1 MNGRIVVGLFSIVN
15 KVFSDVDIVV
25 KERLDTVETCF
36 NVIFDKLPSIE
47 TFNRII
53 ENVPKRDS
61 LKIILMNDS
70 DDLMTITNDC
80 IDTAKYSEFVEGM
93 QNDDNIKI
101 SIQIDKTVKNNKFSI
116 YSYETFSDDLISR
129 PVSEIMR
136 WFSSHLSAQ
145 ESLIFEVFDYDISL
159 STRTIAFMSSKA
171 ATFIPSVNRISRLED
186 CKSNSSFYNMN
197 LFELIPDD
205 FIIQG
210 VIQND
215 LRLQPLFNKI
225 ATILSI
231 AYVSSSSSFTTD
243 MIHVQINGQRTIN
256 YEIPIDSICGDE
268 KWQNIYT
275 WIYTDG
281 NSTDKTLIVHNV
293 ITLYC
298 KYESILYLDDTVF
311 EAIKT
316 NYNLYLRNNVDQ
328 YLNLKRDIA
337 KFIKDTVGQVG
348 EYAISILTKFKNNLL
363 AIFGFL
369 FTVVLTRIGNAQK
382 WEDIFTRETIY
393 VIEIF
398 VIGSFIYLIIC
409 IFETLFKIKKSQYA
423 YFCIKDNYKG
433 VLSEAEITE
442 AFDNDKL
449 LNETKKSVI
458 NGIAIWSVIWGII
471 LISAVLIIE
480 CLTTHQGLI
489 VWMLKKLTIIK

>member
-1 MNGRIVVGLFSIVN
+1 MKGGIIVGFFSNIN
-15 KVFSDVDIVV
+15 KVFSDTDIVV
-25 KERLDTVETCF
+25 QERLDTVEACF
-36 NVIFDKLPSIE
+36 NITLDKLPSIE
-47 TFNRII
+47 TFNKIVT
-53 ENVPKRDS
+53 NVPKRDS
-61 LKIILMNDS
+61 LKILLINDS
-70 DDLMTITNDC
+70 DDLMTITNNC
-80 IDTAKYSEFVEGM
+80 IDTAKYSEFVEES
-93 QNDDNIKI
+93 QNDDNIII
-101 SIQIDKTVKNNKFSI
+101 SIQINKTVENNKFSI
-116 YSYETFSDDLISR
+116 YSYELFSDDLLSR
-129 PVSEIMR
+129 PVGEIMR
-136 WFSSHLSAQ
+136 WFSNHLSNQ
-145 ESLIFEVFDYDISL
+145 ESLIFEVFDYEISL
-159 STRTIAFMSSKA
+159 STRTIAFMSSKV
-171 ATFIPSVNRISRLED
+171 ATFIPSVRRISRLED

-210 VIQND
+210 AIQND
-215 LRLQPLFNKI
+215 ERLQPLFNKI

-231 AYVSSSSSFTTD
+231 AYVSSSSSLSND
-243 MIHVQINGQRTIN
+243 MIHIQINGQRTIN
-256 YEIPIDSICGDE
+256 YQIPIASIYGDE

-316 NYNLYLRNNVDQ
+316 NYNLYLHNNVDQ

-337 KFIKDTVGQVG
+337 KFIKETVGQVG
-348 EYAISILTKFKNNLL
+348 EYATSILTKFKNNLL

-369 FTVVLTRIGNAQK
+369 FTVVLTRIGSTQK
-382 WEDIFTRETIY
+382 WEHIFTRETIY

-398 VIGSFIYLIIC
+398 VIGSFFYLIIC
-409 IFETLFKIKKSQYA
+409 IFETRFKIKKSQHA
-423 YFCIKDNYKG
+423 YFCLKDNYSG
-433 VLSEAEITE
+433 VLSVAEITE

-449 LNETKKSVI
+449 LNETKKSVVR
-458 NGIAIWSVIWGII
+458 GIAIWSIIWGLI
-471 LISAVLIIE
+471 LIIAVLVIE

-489 VWMLKKLTIIK
+489 VWMLKKLAILK

>member
-93 QNDDNIKI
+93 QNGDNIKI

-171 ATFIPSVNRISRLED
+171 ATFIPSVNRIS
-186 CKSNSSFYNMN
+186 
-197 LFELIPDD
+197 
-205 FIIQG
+205 
-210 VIQND
+210 
-215 LRLQPLFNKI
+215 
-225 ATILSI
+225 
-231 AYVSSSSSFTTD
+231 
-243 MIHVQINGQRTIN
+243 
-256 YEIPIDSICGDE
+256 
-268 KWQNIYT
+268 
-275 WIYTDG
+275 
-281 NSTDKTLIVHNV
+281 
-293 ITLYC
+293 
-298 KYESILYLDDTVF
+298 
-311 EAIKT
+311 
-316 NYNLYLRNNVDQ
+316 
-328 YLNLKRDIA
+328 
-337 KFIKDTVGQVG
+337 
-348 EYAISILTKFKNNLL
+348 
-363 AIFGFL
+363 
-369 FTVVLTRIGNAQK
+369 
-382 WEDIFTRETIY
+382 
-393 VIEIF
+393 
-398 VIGSFIYLIIC
+398 
-409 IFETLFKIKKSQYA
+409 
-423 YFCIKDNYKG
+423 
-433 VLSEAEITE
+433 
-442 AFDNDKL
+442 
-449 LNETKKSVI
+449 
-458 NGIAIWSVIWGII
+458 
-471 LISAVLIIE
+471 
-480 CLTTHQGLI
+480 
-489 VWMLKKLTIIK
+489 

>member
-93 QNDDNIKI
+93 QNGDNIKI

-458 NGIAIWSVIWGII
+458 NGIAIWSIIWGII

>member
-1 MNGRIVVGLFSIVN
+1 MGLFSIVN

-93 QNDDNIKI
+93 QNGDNIKI

-458 NGIAIWSVIWGII
+458 NGIAIWSIIWGII
-471 LISAVLIIE
+471 LISVVLIIE

>member
-93 QNDDNIKI
+93 QNGDNIKI

-449 LNETKKSVI
+449 LKETKKSVI
-458 NGIAIWSVIWGII
+458 NGIAIWSIIWGII

>member
-1 MNGRIVVGLFSIVN
+1 MGLFSIVN

-93 QNDDNIKI
+93 QNGDNIKI

-458 NGIAIWSVIWGII
+458 NGIAIWSIIWGII

>member
-1 MNGRIVVGLFSIVN
+1 MNGRIVVGLLSIVN
-15 KVFSDVDIVV
+15 KSFSDVDIVV
-25 KERLDTVETCF
+25 QERLDTVEISF
-36 NVIFDKLPSIE
+36 NVIFDKLPSTEI
-47 TFNRII
+47 FNKIT

-61 LKIILMNDS
+61 LKIILVNDS
-70 DDLMTITNDC
+70 DDLMTITSDC
-80 IDTAKYSEFVEGM
+80 IDAAKYSEFVEGM

-101 SIQIDKTVKNNKFSI
+101 SIQIDKTVKDNKFSI

-129 PVSEIMR
+129 PINEIMR

-171 ATFIPSVNRISRLED
+171 TTFIPSVNRISRLED

-243 MIHVQINGQRTIN
+243 MINVQINGQRTIN

-328 YLNLKRDIA
+328 YLSLKRDIA

-369 FTVVLTRIGNAQK
+369 FTVVLTRIGSAQK
-382 WEDIFTRETIY
+382 WEDIFTRETVY

-398 VIGSFIYLIIC
+398 VIGSFVYLIIC

-433 VLSEAEITE
+433 VLSKAEITE

-458 NGIAIWSVIWGII
+458 NGIAIWSIIWGIM

-489 VWMLKKLTIIK
+489 VWMLKKLAIIK

>member
-256 YEIPIDSICGDE
+256 YEIPIDSICEDE

-409 IFETLFKIKKSQYA
+409 IFETLFKIKKSKYA